1 MTIEVDG
8 KTFDE
13 KKLSK
18 EARIALENVK
28 QLNEA
33 RDGLILNLER
43 NRILLNHYSQI
54 VKDKVKMED
63 KK

>member
-1 MTIEVDG
+1 MAIQIDN
-8 KTFDE
+8 KIIDE

-18 EARIALENVK
+18 EAIVALENVK

>member
-1 MTIEVDG
+1 MAIQIDDKVI
-8 KTFDE
+8 DE
-13 KKLSK
+13 KNLSK

>member
-1 MTIEVDG
+1 MALQIDDKVI
-8 KTFDE
+8 DE
-13 KKLSK
+13 KNLSK
-18 EARIALENVK
+18 EARIALENVN
-28 QLNEA
+28 QLNKA
-33 RDGLILNLER
+33 RDTLVLNLER

>member
-13 KKLSK
+13 KNLSK
-18 EARIALENVK
+18 EARIALENVN
-28 QLNEA
+28 QLNNA
-33 RDGLILNLER
+33 RDSLILNLER